1 MVLSEDRLQI
11 KWKEA
16 DGPVQGYKVHMR
28 PISGEPLSAF
38 LGMWKLLHSQLIR
51 LYFCS

>member
-16 DGPVQGYKVHMR
+16 NGPVQGYKVHMR
-28 PISGEPLSAF
+28 PISGETFSGF
-38 LGMWKLLHSQLIR
+38 HGMWKITT
-51 LYFCS
+51 